1 MKAQAQL
8 HGNARGSDMEQAK
21 AIIIPFPGARRRGRR
36 IDLAMALALLAK
48 AVRMRQLA
56 ATRARSLQPRRI
68 AARQMEDA
76 KPLGA

>member
-8 HGNARGSDMEQAK
+8 HGHSRGADMQHAK
-21 AIIIPFPGARRRGRR
+21 AIIIPFPGARRRGQRV
-36 IDLAMALALLAK
+36 DLAMTLALLNK

-56 ATRARSLQPRRI
+56 AARARSLQLLRI

-76 KPLGA
+76 KSLGA